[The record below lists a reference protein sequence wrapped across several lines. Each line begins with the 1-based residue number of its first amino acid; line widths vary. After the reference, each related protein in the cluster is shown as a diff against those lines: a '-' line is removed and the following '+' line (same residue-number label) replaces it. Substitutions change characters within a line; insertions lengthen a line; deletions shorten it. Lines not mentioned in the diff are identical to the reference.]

1 MLGSVALAVSILNYL
16 RDKPKLKVS
25 LKWDMTD
32 TQTGKQMGLVRVT
45 NVGRRPAHLGAV
57 ALALPSKY
65 EHSHLLLGES
75 VRGKRLEEGGEP
87 ATFLVNWDRL
97 AQYKSDW
104 RRSAR

>member
-65 EHSHLLLGES
+65 EHSTSCLANLFGAS
-75 VRGKRLEEGGEP
+75 GSKRGASLRP
-87 ATFLVNWDRL
+87 F
-97 AQYKSDW
+97 S
-104 RRSAR
+104 